1 MRYLWPIS
9 LSPTHRVAALYI
21 CLYMVFK
28 SSLLLYIKIKACQD
42 IIFLDINVKCFL
54 NPVNH
59 SVSIPLRAC
68 VAHNDDTCETV
79 IFSEVLCHENL
90 RLL

>member
-42 IIFLDINVKCFL
+42 IIFLDINV
-54 NPVNH
+54 
-59 SVSIPLRAC
+59 
-68 VAHNDDTCETV
+68 
-79 IFSEVLCHENL
+79 FS
-90 RLL
+90 